1 MVNVGKD
8 SKITAIRLPFKILK
22 DIDAIAGKGNRSKFI
37 LSAIEK
43 ELRRQRRLAY
53 IQKGEGFIAD
63 ELVPDRRPE
72 EGDDTL
78 AFVNRLREKDVRV
91 N

>member
-1 MVNVGKD
+1 MVHVGKD
-8 SKITAIRLPFKILK
+8 SKITAVRLPFKILQ

-53 IQKGEGFIAD
+53 LQGGEGFITG

-78 AFVNRLREKDVRV
+78 AFVKRLREKDARAD
-91 N
+91 